1 MTKQVNCGGVA
12 IGGGAPISIQSMT
25 NMDSRD
31 EKALLE
37 QIARLEDAGCQIIRM
52 AVPDMESAEVLGRVK
67 KKIHIPMVADIHFDY
82 RLAIASIEA
91 GADKV
96 RINPGNIGSTDRV
109 KAVVEAARQR
119 EIPIRVGVNSG
130 SLEQDIL
137 QRCGGVTAEGL
148 AESALRNLRLIEDM
162 GYDNLVVSLKSSD
175 VRMNYEAH
183 KILAAATDY
192 PVHIGITEAGTP
204 GRGKVKSAVGIG
216 GLLLAGIGD
225 TMRVSLTADPVEE
238 VYFAKEILR
247 SLGLRK
253 SAVNLVSCP
262 TCGRTKINLE
272 ALASEIERQ
281 LDHLE
286 ARRNAEAA
294 ACGRQLRPLTV
305 AVMGCAVNGPGEAR
319 EADFGVAG
327 GDGKGLL
334 FARGEIIG
342 SVPEEEIVPALMK
355 MMEEAMIEEAMIE
368 EAE

>member
-12 IGGGAPISIQSMT
+12 IGGDAPITIQSMT
-25 NMDSRD
+25 NVDSRD

-148 AESALRNLRLIEDM
+148 AESALRNLQRIEDM
-162 GYDNLVVSLKSSD
+162 GYDNLVVSLKSSN

-192 PVHIGITEAGTP
+192 PMHIGITEAGTP

-225 TMRVSLTADPVEE
+225 TVRVSLTADPVEE

-286 ARRNAEAA
+286 TLRNADAA
-294 ACGRQLRPLTV
+294 AAGRTPRSLTV

-334 FARGEIIG
+334 FAKGEIIG
-342 SVPEEEIVPALMK
+342 SVPEDEIVPALMK
-355 MMEEAMIEEAMIE
+355 LIEEAMIE